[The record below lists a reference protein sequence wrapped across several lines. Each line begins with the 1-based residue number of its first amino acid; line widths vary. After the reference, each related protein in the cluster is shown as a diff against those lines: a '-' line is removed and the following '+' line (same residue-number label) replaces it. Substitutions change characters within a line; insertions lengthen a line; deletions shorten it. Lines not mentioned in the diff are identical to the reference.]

1 MVDQGA
7 KFFLIASAWPYVR
20 LEAWKLFNRAR
31 AHENLAFLISCNAA
45 GSHGDI
51 QYAGNSM
58 IVDPQGQIVAQG
70 SEQEELVSA
79 EIDPGLVDSVRQDF
93 KALDDRVLN

>member
-1 MVDQGA
+1 
-7 KFFLIASAWPYVR
+7 
-20 LEAWKLFNRAR
+20 
-31 AHENLAFLISCNAA
+31 
-45 GSHGDI
+45 
-51 QYAGNSM
+51 M